1 MNLDSARLQAHAVAL
16 IRFILV
22 SVHILLDY
30 YANVLS
36 LTSCMTFRI
45 LMVWSVKENAA
56 ELERRQSLQPSS
68 FHSLSDL

>member
-36 LTSCMTFRI
+36 LTSCSQV
-45 LMVWSVKENAA
+45 LLVNAFM
-56 ELERRQSLQPSS
+56 RVPDRT
-68 FHSLSDL
+68 